1 MVPSKHVAAVTRE
14 SMIINLCLI
23 KLQKLAHN
31 FRNGIPTKTS
41 DAAKV
46 EVDSPN
52 EVVCSWNEEGKLEGV
67 ENNALHLNNLVLA
80 ECEVGY
86 FAELHHHAARMG

>member
-1 MVPSKHVAAVTRE
+1 MVPPKHVAGLTRE
-14 SMIINLCLI
+14 SVIINLCLI
-23 KLQKLAHN
+23 N
-31 FRNGIPTKTS
+31 FRNRPQYFGKGFPTETS
-41 DAAKV
+41 DAARV
-46 EVDSPN
+46 EVDSPD
-52 EVVCSWNEEGKLEGV
+52 EVVCSWNKESKLEGV